1 MINIL
6 KDVEMVV
13 CNIDEEGRFGGPER
27 RIVLVADGLT
37 KYQIKTMILIPN
49 LDSKKF
55 ESEITERML
64 WYKKLNYSRL
74 TLEFKNLIRY
84 LVMFPLDLVATVI
97 FLRKHRVDLVHVNGS
112 YQFRSAIAAFVAFKK
127 LVWHV
132 NDAKMHWLV
141 KLIFRLLAT
150 KIADAFIFSSV
161 VAQRYYFPRGFDM
174 QKIKS
179 AIIPPPVQIER
190 FSRKDFIGDMFS
202 ELAAPITIVTVT
214 GINPDKGL
222 EYFIEAA
229 SIIYGLNSNVRFI
242 VAAAI
247 HDSHS
252 KYFTEIKDR
261 IRDLGLPDEI
271 IQFIGFVDDIPNFLL
286 TGDIFLY
293 TSNTEA
299 GPAAVWEAMA
309 AGLPVVTTSVGAI
322 PEYLVHG
329 VDALIATPRDAR
341 QLAEFTHHLICNP
354 SLRADMGRAAR
365 KTVENC
371 LSVDAA
377 ARKHADLY
385 REILKNA

>member
-132 NDAKMHWLV
+132 NDAKMH
-141 KLIFRLLAT
+141 
-150 KIADAFIFSSV
+150 
-161 VAQRYYFPRGFDM
+161 
-174 QKIKS
+174 
-179 AIIPPPVQIER
+179 
-190 FSRKDFIGDMFS
+190 
-202 ELAAPITIVTVT
+202 
-214 GINPDKGL
+214 
-222 EYFIEAA
+222 
-229 SIIYGLNSNVRFI
+229 
-242 VAAAI
+242 
-247 HDSHS
+247 
-252 KYFTEIKDR
+252 
-261 IRDLGLPDEI
+261 
-271 IQFIGFVDDIPNFLL
+271 
-286 TGDIFLY
+286 
-293 TSNTEA
+293 
-299 GPAAVWEAMA
+299 
-309 AGLPVVTTSVGAI
+309 
-322 PEYLVHG
+322 
-329 VDALIATPRDAR
+329 
-341 QLAEFTHHLICNP
+341 
-354 SLRADMGRAAR
+354 
-365 KTVENC
+365 
-371 LSVDAA
+371 
-377 ARKHADLY
+377 
-385 REILKNA
+385 